1 MGGVGGLVV
10 FPVPPENPPGVA
22 AVVAAGRR
30 PQAHQHPGHAGG
42 DQVEHIVQPGRR
54 PAEVEVFVVL
64 VAHHG
69 VHGVHRLVGH
79 AQGRAADG
87 QEDQRGDHPVGG
99 VLRHRFHGGLGH
111 PRLVQPFGVPA
122 HDHGHG
128 IPGGGEITRL
138 QGLVDLSALHPE
150 GLGGQ
155 QLVADQRLH
164 RQGQPGAHQGAAP
177 QQQGG
182 HAGGDAQGQ
191 RHQHHAGGQLAPGCL
206 WEDPPQNLLQPGDQC
221 PDGPH
226 RVGGP
231 VGIPQQQ
238 IQAEAQQQG
247 QQMGYA
253 PAHNPFSPLYSSRMV
268 SSRVSGFSSARKP
281 PQLGHIQP

>member
-10 FPVPPENPPGVA
+10 FPIPPENPPGVA

-30 PQAHQHPGHAGG
+30 PQAHQYPGDPGG
-42 DQVEHIVQPGRR
+42 DQVEQIVQPGRR
-54 PAEVEVFVVL
+54 PAKIEVFVVL

-69 VHGVHRLVGH
+69 VHGVGGLVEH

-87 QEDQRGDHPVGG
+87 QEEQRGDHPVGG
-99 VLRHRFHGGLGH
+99 VLRHRLHGGLGH
-111 PRLVQPFGVPA
+111 PRLVQPVGVPA

-128 IPGGGEITRL
+128 PAGGGEIPRL
-138 QGLVDLSALHPE
+138 QGLIDPSALHPE

-164 RQGQPGAHQGAAP
+164 PQGQPGAHLGTAP

-182 HAGGDAQGQ
+182 NAGGDAQGQ
-191 RHQHHAGGQLAPGCL
+191 RHQHHAGGQFAPGCL
-206 WEDPPQNLLQPGDQC
+206 GEDPPQDLLQPGDQC

-231 VGIPQQQ
+231 VGIPQQE

-253 PAHNPFSPLYSSRMV
+253 PAHSPFSPLYSSRMV

>member
-10 FPVPPENPPGVA
+10 FPIPPENPPGVA

-30 PQAHQHPGHAGG
+30 PQAHQYPGDPGG
-42 DQVEHIVQPGRR
+42 NQVEHIVQPGRR

-87 QEDQRGDHPVGG
+87 QEEQRGDHPVGG
-99 VLRHRFHGGLGH
+99 VLRHRLHGGLGH
-111 PRLVQPFGVPA
+111 PRLVQPVGVPA

-128 IPGGGEITRL
+128 PAGGGEIPRL
-138 QGLVDLSALHPE
+138 EGLIDLSALHPE

-155 QLVADQRLH
+155 QLVGDQRLH
-164 RQGQPGAHQGAAP
+164 PQGQPGAHLGTAP

-191 RHQHHAGGQLAPGCL
+191 RHQRHAGGQLAPRRLG
-206 WEDPPQNLLQPGDQC
+206 EQPPQDLLQPGDQR

-231 VGIPQQQ
+231 VGIPQQEV
-238 IQAEAQQQG
+238 QAEAQQQG
-247 QQMGYA
+247 QQMGRA